1 MALGQAR
8 DEQAASPTPAAHT
21 CGRGVPA
28 AKFAQVLHALERIEA
43 RLDKLEAKMPTPPP
57 TSFVFTAPTTQSPR
71 GSNLFPGLAASGT
84 TQVDKSKQI
93 PYVNLREK
101 VALQNIALEKLQAKV
116 DAQEQGEKDKM
127 ERLMKD
133 VIIVNN
139 KQTNHLKTL
148 MKEQQ
153 AKMDSRE
160 QAQNE
165 KIANLGAEVAHQ
177 KTVLQGLAGKVLS
190 IQHGMC
196 AHFQRVLDDLATKVF
211 NIEFYK
217 IEPLTSRGGGTTRM
231 KYQDLFLDT
240 ACKVPNSD
248 MMAIGYAGRVDTKM
262 QEGPCTAVT
271 RSECTHG
278 PACQG
283 GSFAHLT

>member
-21 CGRGVPA
+21 CERGVPA

-57 TSFVFTAPTTQSPR
+57 TGASFVFTAPTTQSPR

-101 VALQNIALEKLQAKV
+101 VALQNIALQKLQAKV
-116 DAQEQGEKDKM
+116 DAQEQAQKEKI
-127 ERLMKD
+127 ERLMQD
-133 VIIVNN
+133 ITIVNN
-139 KQTNHLKTL
+139 KKTL
-148 MKEQQ
+148 RSNTILEELL

-160 QAQNE
+160 QALNE

-177 KTVLQGLAGKVLS
+177 NTLLANLDGCTLAHQKTVLQGLAGKVHS

-196 AHFQRVLDDLATKVF
+196 VHFESVVEALSAKVYKMEISWGNGSLKSVTCKQPMYCKSNCMCVQRPFEAKKV
-211 NIEFYK
+211 N
-217 IEPLTSRGGGTTRM
+217 
-231 KYQDLFLDT
+231 
-240 ACKVPNSD
+240 
-248 MMAIGYAGRVDTKM
+248 TKM
-262 QEGPCTAVT
+262 H
-271 RSECTHG
+271 EC
-278 PACQG
+278 
-283 GSFAHLT
+283 L

>member
-101 VALQNIALEKLQAKV
+101 VALQNIALQKLQAKV
-116 DAQEQGEKDKM
+116 DAQEQAQKDKM
-127 ERLMKD
+127 ESLM
-133 VIIVNN
+133 
-139 KQTNHLKTL
+139 Q
-148 MKEQQ
+148 
-153 AKMDSRE
+153 
-160 QAQNE
+160 
-165 KIANLGAEVAHQ
+165 HQ
-177 KTVLQGLAGKVLS
+177 KTVLQGLAGKVHS

>member
-1 MALGQAR
+1 MSCGGSAEDAAAAGSVKARRHPHARYNTLQQMDAHPHKLLLTDHSDSAQATLS
-8 DEQAASPTPAAHT
+8 QKQHPSQHSNN
-21 CGRGVPA
+21 
-28 AKFAQVLHALERIEA
+28 VLETNP
-43 RLDKLEAKMPTPPP
+43 DKLEAKMPTPPP
-57 TSFVFTAPTTQSPR
+57 TREYFVFTAPTTQSPR

-116 DAQEQGEKDKM
+116 DAQEQAQKDEM
-127 ERLMKD
+127 ERLM
-133 VIIVNN
+133 
-139 KQTNHLKTL
+139 Q
-148 MKEQQ
+148 
-153 AKMDSRE
+153 
-160 QAQNE
+160 
-165 KIANLGAEVAHQ
+165 HQ
-177 KTVLQGLAGKVLS
+177 KTVLQGLAGQVHS

-196 AHFQRVLDDLATKVF
+196 AHFEGVVEALSAKVYKMEKSWGLGSLKSVTCKQPMYCKSSCMCRQRPHEAEKV
-211 NIEFYK
+211 N
-217 IEPLTSRGGGTTRM
+217 TT
-231 KYQDLFLDT
+231 
-240 ACKVPNSD
+240 
-248 MMAIGYAGRVDTKM
+248 M